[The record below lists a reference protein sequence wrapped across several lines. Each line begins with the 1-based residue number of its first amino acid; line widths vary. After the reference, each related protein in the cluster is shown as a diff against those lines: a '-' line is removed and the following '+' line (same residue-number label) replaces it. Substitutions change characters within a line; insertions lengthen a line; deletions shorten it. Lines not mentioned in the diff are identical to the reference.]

1 MMAWPL
7 LAAFDVAI
15 LALMI
20 PIVAI
25 VMVGFITVAKMIMVH
40 QSKMAEMVAKQGSEP
55 GLVDEI
61 RAMRG
66 EIAELRDRVNHQT
79 LAIEDQSAAHA
90 PQAIPPPDVPE
101 RLSE

>member
-1 MMAWPL
+1 MSTQL
-7 LAAFDVAI
+7 LAAIDDVGT
-15 LALMI
+15 LVMLI

-25 VMVGFITVAKMIMVH
+25 LMGGFISLAKMIMVH

-55 GLVDEI
+55 GVLEEL

-66 EIAELRDRVNHQT
+66 DIAELRDRVNNQT
-79 LAIEDQSAAHA
+79 LAIEERSAAPA
-90 PQAIPPPDVPE
+90 PESVRRTDVPK

>member
-25 VMVGFITVAKMIMVH
+25 VMVGFIAVAKMIMVH

-79 LAIEDQSAAHA
+79 LALEDRRAASS
-90 PQAIPPPDVPE
+90 PQAVRPPDVPE

>member
-1 MMAWPL
+1 MGPQL
-7 LAAFDVAI
+7 LAEIDVAM

-20 PIVAI
+20 PITAI
-25 VMVGFITVAKMIMVH
+25 LMGGFISLAKMIMVH

-55 GLVDEI
+55 GVLDEL

-66 EIAELRDRVNHQT
+66 DITELRDRVNHQT
-79 LAIEDQSAAHA
+79 LAIEERSA
-90 PQAIPPPDVPE
+90 PQAVRPPDVPE